1 MSNKSDR
8 RTILTRETTAV
19 SIVAALACVLSSE
32 ANASRPVAEANVG
45 AQDLATRA
53 ASIVEWIRLREPTI
67 LRDLPAVTKMAQWR
81 NR

>member
-1 MSNKSDR
+1 MSNKPDR

-32 ANASRPVAEANVG
+32 ANANRPAAEANVG
-45 AQDLATRA
+45 AQDLSPRA
-53 ASIVEWIRLREPTI
+53 ASIVEWSRLREPPV
-67 LRDLPAVTKMAQWR
+67 LRALPAVTKMAQWR

>member
-1 MSNKSDR
+1 
-8 RTILTRETTAV
+8 
-19 SIVAALACVLSSE
+19 LSSE
-32 ANASRPVAEANVG
+32 ANASRPAAEANVG
-45 AQDLATRA
+45 AQGLATRA

>member
-1 MSNKSDR
+1 MSNKPDR

-19 SIVAALACVLSSE
+19 SIVAALACVLSSD
-32 ANASRPVAEANVG
+32 ANASRPAAEANVG

-53 ASIVEWIRLREPTI
+53 EPTI
-67 LRDLPAVTKMAQWR
+67 LRDLPAVTKMAQFR

>member
-1 MSNKSDR
+1 MSNKPNR

-32 ANASRPVAEANVG
+32 ANASRPAAEA
-45 AQDLATRA
+45 
-53 ASIVEWIRLREPTI
+53 TI